1 MFEYLEAEGA
11 VSDLIEEIT
20 EILLIG
26 ISREVSYKK
35 THISIFN

>member
-20 EILLIG
+20 EILLVG
-26 ISREVSYKK
+26 ISG
-35 THISIFN
+35 